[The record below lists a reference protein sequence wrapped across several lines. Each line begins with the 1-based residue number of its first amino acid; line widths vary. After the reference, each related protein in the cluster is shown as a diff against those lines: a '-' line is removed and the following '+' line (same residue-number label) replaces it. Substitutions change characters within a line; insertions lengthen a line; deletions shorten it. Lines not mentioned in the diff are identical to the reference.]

1 MFEAMKAAK
10 IAQALLSVPS
20 TTIAA
25 YEAGV
30 KVGGVPFGVA
40 YAAAALTQQL
50 GQLRQLQSMTYG
62 GKSGGGGGGSVGGG
76 SGGGGQS
83 QPVTE
88 RFVNINLMGNDD
100 TMFSKA
106 AVRSLIERINE
117 ETKDG
122 AVLRVT

>member
-1 MFEAMKAAK
+1 MGGWPKGAAM
-10 IAQALLSVPS
+10 
-20 TTIAA
+20 
-25 YEAGV
+25 G
-30 KVGGVPFGVA
+30 
-40 YAAAALTQQL
+40 AAALASQL
-50 GQLRQLQSMTYG
+50 GNLRQLQSMTYG
-62 GKSGGGGGGSVGGG
+62 GKSGGGGYGGGSVGGG
-76 SGGGGQS
+76 SSGGGQS